1 MVIRN
6 CAGGVVFNGDD
17 VLLIEND
24 KHEWAFPKG
33 VVRPGNKMID
43 VALERIQVECGVDAS
58 ILVPCGKTHYEFYS
72 VSRRKP
78 VHNNVSW
85 FIMKAASRDVAP
97 NSAED
102 ILSAKFVPVTEALET
117 VTYSQDRTL
126 LMMAYQRYKE
136 ITA

>member
-17 VLLIEND
+17 VLIIEND

-43 VALERIQVECGVDAS
+43 VALERIKIECGIDAT

-85 FIMKAASRDVAP
+85 FIMKASSTEAAA
-97 NSAED
+97 NENEN
-102 ILSAKFVPVTEALET
+102 ILSAKFMPVIEALDK

>member
-43 VALERIQVECGVDAS
+43 VALERIKVECGVDAS

-85 FIMKAASRDVAP
+85 FIMKAVSRDVAP